1 MRCFEI
7 LVMDSVLSKGYSV
20 RCSNC
25 ILVYFFSSIPKCTMR
40 MLATY
45 ILLLLLASKHVSLY
59 NMSIAFI
66 AFYRDHEFDTEER
79 KSVNPK
85 RKCSDIQLP
94 GMPSRGAQPVR
105 QHHKRDETGILV
117 HKRIGIDIDKCSQ
130 HDLEPDIC
138 IQKRN
143 FFLSIHVL
151 LTKSSYKL

>member
-7 LVMDSVLSKGYSV
+7 LVMDSVLSKGNIV

-45 ILLLLLASKHVSLY
+45 ILLLLLASKHVPLY
-59 NMSIAFI
+59 NMSITFI
-66 AFYRDHEFDTEER
+66 SFNRDHEFDTEER

-94 GMPSRGAQPVR
+94 GMSSRGAQPVR
-105 QHHKRDETGILV
+105 QHHNRDETKILA
-117 HKRIGIDIDKCSQ
+117 HK
-130 HDLEPDIC
+130 
-138 IQKRN
+138 
-143 FFLSIHVL
+143 L
-151 LTKSSYKL
+151 LV